1 MAMNVA
7 STNGTHPAKTIR
19 VFVLDDHAVVRQG
32 VRSVLTND
40 EGFEIVGEA
49 GTFTEGLRGIV
60 ATRPD
65 VAIVDMRLPGGDG
78 VQVIREVRS
87 RNQATRCV
95 VLTSFP
101 EEDAFFQAV
110 VAGAAG
116 YVSKDIPND
125 ELVAA
130 IRAVAVGRSVL
141 KWEQVSALRD
151 HAQTLPPE
159 DDFLSTLTGQERRIL
174 ELVAEGLTNR
184 EIAERVFLAEKTVRN
199 YVSNVLAKLGM
210 KNRTQVAAYVARCA
224 YERGNG
230 TVHRAR

>member
-1 MAMNVA
+1 MGL
-7 STNGTHPAKTIR
+7 STGNGVHLPKTIT

-32 VRSVLTND
+32 VRSVLTNT
-40 EGFEIVGEA
+40 EGFEVVGEA
-49 GTFTEGLRGIV
+49 GTVGEGLRGIL

-87 RNQATRCV
+87 RNNATRCL
-95 VLTSFP
+95 VLTSFSD
-101 EEDAFFQAV
+101 EQAFFQAV

-116 YVSKDIPND
+116 YISKDIASD

-130 IRAVAVGRSVL
+130 VRAVASGKSVM
-141 KWEQVSALRD
+141 KWEQVSSLRKQAQALPTE
-151 HAQTLPPE
+151 A
-159 DDFLSTLTGQERRIL
+159 DFLSSLTGQERRIL

-230 TVHRAR
+230 AVHRAH